1 MTRGAPQ
8 GGGKSPNLF
17 RSYFNVIPEAGLL
30 RREEPSLG
38 AQRKVQQHLGV
49 VSRLVDAKENPTY
62 EEKLDQKMR
71 RLGVWDL
78 SSWKMEMTGHN
89 NKLHQKVVE
98 EEGDVITTIYAD
110 DTQNR
115 TSAKTL
121 TELERR
127 NSRGLTEVCKEL
139 KTLRLKV
146 NKDKTVYMILATS
159 GRRRQ
164 ENCEEKVKSSQTGKC
179 LGLIVSDNLSW
190 EKQVDKVVKSCQT
203 KQRGL
208 WKCTGLMRK
217 DQRKAKAEGVVL

>member
-17 RSYFNVIPEAGLL
+17 RSYLNVIPEAGLF

-62 EEKLDQKMR
+62 EEKLDQKLR

-78 SSWKMEMTGHN
+78 SSWKMERTGEGHN

-98 EEGDVITTIYAD
+98 EEGDVIKTIYAD
-110 DTQNR
+110 DTQSR
-115 TSAKTL
+115 TLAKTL
-121 TELERR
+121 AELERR
-127 NSRGLTEVCKEL
+127 NSRGLTEVCREL

-146 NKDKTVYMILATS
+146 NEDKTVYMILAT
-159 GRRRQ
+159 
-164 ENCEEKVKSSQTGKC
+164 
-179 LGLIVSDNLSW
+179 
-190 EKQVDKVVKSCQT
+190 
-203 KQRGL
+203 
-208 WKCTGLMRK
+208 
-217 DQRKAKAEGVVL
+217 